1 MSESFSSKLKD
12 LQTKYVSSSTSK
24 NDDANL
30 LVQMNLYNNEKIGS
44 NLNDLEEIFI
54 SEKKRLET
62 LKNDDPETCRKTCEQ
77 FLQENDEPITKQLD
91 TIIELDKNIKNVVAE
106 CEEIE
111 LQEEKLNE
119 MIKDPKYVQ
128 LAEKIK
134 KVRSSVDSLNH
145 FLVRKKISNYKN

>member
-12 LQTKYVSSSTSK
+12 LQTKYVTSQT

-30 LVQMNLYNNEKIGS
+30 LVQMNLYDNDKIGN
-44 NLNDLEEIFI
+44 NLNDLEEIYM
-54 SEKKRLET
+54 SEKKRLEI
-62 LKNDDPETCRKTCEQ
+62 LKNDDPETCRKTCEM
-77 FLQENDEPITKQLD
+77 FLEENDEPITKQLD
-91 TIIELDKNIKNVVAE
+91 TIIELDKNIKNVVSE

-119 MIKDPKYVQ
+119 MIKEPKYVQ

-134 KVRSSVDSLNH
+134 KIRSSVDSLNH

>member
-30 LVQMNLYNNEKIGS
+30 LVQMNLYDNEKIGN

-62 LKNDDPETCRKTCEQ
+62 LKTDDPETCRKTCEQ

-145 FLVRKKISNYKN
+145 FLVRKKISNYKS